1 MFRHLKHQNLFTG
14 DDLIHNSGIT
24 YLVPFLAPKDALT
37 LLANDSIILE
47 NQYGCLDPFNVK
59 IYL

>member
-1 MFRHLKHQNLFTG
+1 MFRHLKHQNQFTR

-24 YLVPFLAPKDALT
+24 YLVLFLAPKDALT

-47 NQYGCLDPFNVK
+47 NQYGC
-59 IYL
+59 